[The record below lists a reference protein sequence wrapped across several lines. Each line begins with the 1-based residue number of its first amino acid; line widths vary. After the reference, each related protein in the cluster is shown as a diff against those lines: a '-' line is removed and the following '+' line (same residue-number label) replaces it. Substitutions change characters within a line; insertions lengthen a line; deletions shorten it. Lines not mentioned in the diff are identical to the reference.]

1 MKIVKILTRY
11 LKGFRFVFFISLFAA
26 VLVQIFAVFE
36 PLIIK
41 VAIDTL
47 FMGEPIDSTVM
58 EYFVAMLG
66 GISFLKEHLWII
78 SLVYLSVVALK
89 SFFQFVYRYFS
100 SVIAQGIAEN
110 IRISIYDKVQRIPFL
125 VHGKFQTGDLIQRC
139 TSDIEDISN
148 FFGSQLID
156 TICTTTLIVFIL
168 VSLFLLNAWLA
179 IIAMCFFVAIILN
192 SLIFYQKFEKAYTE
206 VEKTESRFFVN
217 IQEYLTGIRVVKAFG
232 MQNLEAEKFDKTQ
245 KDFLKNDYK
254 TTKMFGVFW
263 TIGDILSYSNLACTV
278 VVGFFMLIQGSVTAG
293 TLIAFVSYLYKINWP
308 IRGFAR
314 IISRMSK
321 IVVSQR
327 RLQEVLDTE
336 SEILEEPKSLENHAP
351 KIDKIDGK
359 IEFSNVSLQYEGSEK
374 NVFENISFTIDA
386 GKTLAIMGATGS
398 GKTSL
403 VQLLPRLYEYSSGS
417 IKIDGIEL
425 KALDKNFVRKNI
437 GLILQETFLF
447 SKSIRENI
455 KLASD
460 SFTDEQMYA
469 ACKTAC
475 IYDDIMKFEYGFD
488 TIVGEKGVLLSGGQ
502 RQRISIART
511 LINNYPIVIFDDSL
525 SAVDTET
532 DLSIRQALEEKKDKA
547 TRIIISHRI
556 STCKNADHIIFLAD
570 GKIVQEGI
578 HEDLI
583 RQDGPYK
590 RIYEIQNDD
599 FIYNKLINESA
610 G

>member
-1 MKIVKILTRY
+1 MKIVKILTKY

-66 GISFLKEHLWII
+66 GISFLKDHLWII

-179 IIAMCFFVAIILN
+179 MIAMCFFVAIILN

>member
-58 EYFVAMLG
+58 EYFVVMLG

-192 SLIFYQKFEKAYTE
+192 SLIFYQKFEKSYTE

-417 IKIDGIEL
+417 IKIDGVEL

-590 RIYEIQNDD
+590 RVYEIQNDE

>member
-66 GISFLKEHLWII
+66 GISFLKDHLWII

-417 IKIDGIEL
+417 IKIDGVEL

>member
-58 EYFVAMLG
+58 EYFVVVLG

-417 IKIDGIEL
+417 IKIDGVEL

>member
-58 EYFVAMLG
+58 EYFVVVLG